1 MALSWSEEVVPA
13 GTSLIPVNIEYL
25 DKSYIHVYI
34 DNALLD
40 SGNYSW
46 NSDSLIQLNQP
57 LSATST
63 VLLVRRTDK
72 TQLYI
77 MFAEGAAFIKENLD
91 TQNKQFLHLAQ
102 ELVEGRSIDGF
113 YGDIS
118 MNGYRI
124 TNLGDGVNPGD
135 AVNKKQLDEVDQR
148 VANIEGSF
156 VTSTTSYPFFE
167 LVQTTKDTFS
177 PPFVFDKA
185 AVYINGLCQ
194 VPGYSYVVV
203 DNQILLAEPVPAG
216 TEFFARLGEDVT
228 DEDGYA
234 TVQQLLNLADLFK
247 DDADRA
253 EAAADRA
260 DVSAEQ
266 VADAAELIA
275 DAVALKGDLAAND
288 GPKNIGTEK
297 GATLD
302 VALQD
307 INSGYFAEFGPQ
319 LRKLNSALL
328 DPLVQELQ
336 ITFIG
341 DSITWGTGSSGAA
354 PSGTRDGTLSDP
366 RNNST
371 SPSYVNQ
378 LGRLIAAILG
388 PGTVTTFS
396 NHSYSPSGESIRE
409 MVADKYEFPYGSA
422 YSVVGSG
429 SFMDVIDT
437 NVTGPYLGA
446 RRTITV
452 TTGASVSLSF
462 NFTGSKFSLVYSQL
476 PNSADYELLVNGVSQ
491 GVFTTRGATAFNTRR
506 SHSFGYVTNGTITI
520 RAVQHPGD
528 TSNQQLRLEALLFPK
543 TVRIKNQGIIG
554 TTTERYALYNFPTAL
569 SRPKP
574 YPPQNMPGFSQT
586 FVGDGWHEY
595 AEIVEPN
602 AILGMRYKYTFMNS
616 GSWEI
621 TLNPGPTDDRVA
633 IYFSSTDK
641 TCDVQVFADGVAIET
656 FHTSSNEQGVPFG
669 YQNSRVVSIP
679 AGTTTVKIKTV
690 FVQYQSGVS
699 YLYLEGVRT
708 FNSSNQAYPTNNH
721 FNDGVALDDKD
732 MFAFFQVGVNDRSS
746 NQVKSPTQI
755 RMQLEKMLSLVP
767 QGCSPILMAS
777 NPAAE
782 AGNYS
787 MQDMVQA
794 IRQTAEKNN
803 VVFIDNFN
811 LFDKYSM
818 TYFTT
823 DNLHPNDI
831 GHNMI
836 ARNIFKSIR
845 SC

>member
-1 MALSWSEEVVPA
+1 MTTYATNNPIGSVDPKDLYDNSQNMDFALNDITKSIWKDRFNKSRKTLWGMEQEFNAQLLSQQQRFNYFIQNSGYKFVGEYTSGPLTIQDYNQIIRYGNEFWKLNASTTIPFTTTGNNAASWA
-13 GTSLIPVNIEYL
+13 N
-25 DKSYIHVYI
+25 
-34 DNALLD
+34 
-40 SGNYSW
+40 
-46 NSDSLIQLNQP
+46 DSLHFVSVGDAALRQGL
-57 LSATST
+57 AST
-63 VLLVRRTDK
+63 GGAGLVGTER
-72 TQLYI
+72 
-77 MFAEGAAFIKENLD
+77 GGNLD
-91 TQNKQFLHLAQ
+91 
-102 ELVEGRSIDGF
+102 
-113 YGDIS
+113 
-118 MNGYRI
+118 
-124 TNLGDGVNPGD
+124 
-135 AVNKKQLDEVDQR
+135 
-148 VANIEGSF
+148 
-156 VTSTTSYPFFE
+156 
-167 LVQTTKDTFS
+167 
-177 PPFVFDKA
+177 
-185 AVYINGLCQ
+185 
-194 VPGYSYVVV
+194 VV
-203 DNQILLAEPVPAG
+203 
-216 TEFFARLGEDVT
+216 
-228 DEDGYA
+228 
-234 TVQQLLNLADLFK
+234 
-247 DDADRA
+247 
-253 EAAADRA
+253 
-260 DVSAEQ
+260 
-266 VADAAELIA
+266 
-275 DAVALKGDLAAND
+275 
-288 GPKNIGTEK
+288 
-297 GATLD
+297 
-302 VALQD
+302 LQD
-307 INSGYFAEFGPQ
+307 INSGFFAEFGPQ

-341 DSITWGTGSSGAA
+341 DSITWGTGSTGAA
-354 PSGTRDGTLSDP
+354 ASGTRDGTLSDP

-388 PGTVTTFS
+388 TNTVTTFS

-409 MVADKYEFPYGSA
+409 MVTDKYEFPYGSA

-452 TTGASVSLSF
+452 TTGASASLSF

-476 PNSADYELLVNGVSQ
+476 PNSADYELLINGVSQ
-491 GVFTTRGATAFNTRR
+491 GVFTTRGDTAFNTRR
-506 SHSFGYVTNGTITI
+506 SHSFGYVINGAVTI
-520 RAVQHPGD
+520 RAVQHSGD

-554 TTTERYALYNFPTAL
+554 TTTERYAMYNFPTVL

-586 FVGDGWHEY
+586 FVGTGGYVYVES
-595 AEIVEPN
+595 AEPN
-602 AILGMRYKYTFMNS
+602 AILGTRYKYSFTNS

-621 TLNPGPTDDRVA
+621 TLNPAATDDRVA

-679 AGTTTVKIKTV
+679 VGTTTVKIKTV
-690 FVQYQSGVS
+690 FVQYQSAVS
-699 YLYLEGVRT
+699 YLYLEGLRT
-708 FNSSNQAYPTNNH
+708 FSSNSLTYPTNNN
-721 FNDGVALDDKD
+721 FKDGVALDDKD
-732 MFAFFQVGVNDRSS
+732 MFAFFQVGVNDRES

-755 RMQLEKMLSLVP
+755 RMQLEKMLSLIP

-777 NPAAE
+777 NPAKE

-803 VVFIDNFN
+803 VAFIDNFN

-818 TYFTT
+818 AYFTT

-836 ARNIFKSIR
+836 ARNIIKSIR
-845 SC
+845 SS

>member
-1 MALSWSEEVVPA
+1 MATVPTNKPIPSEDPRDLKFNAGKIDEVV
-13 GTSLIPVNIEYL
+13 
-25 DKSYIHVYI
+25 
-34 DNALLD
+34 
-40 SGNYSW
+40 
-46 NSDSLIQLNQP
+46 NSDAHYYTDRFGKRRL
-57 LSATST
+57 TSSGFQHT
-63 VLLVRRTDK
+63 
-72 TQLYI
+72 
-77 MFAEGAAFIKENLD
+77 AEE
-91 TQNKQFLHLAQ
+91 
-102 ELVEGRSIDGF
+102 SI
-113 YGDIS
+113 
-118 MNGYRI
+118 
-124 TNLGDGVNPGD
+124 
-135 AVNKKQLDEVDQR
+135 
-148 VANIEGSF
+148 
-156 VTSTTSYPFFE
+156 
-167 LVQTTKDTFS
+167 
-177 PPFVFDKA
+177 
-185 AVYINGLCQ
+185 
-194 VPGYSYVVV
+194 
-203 DNQILLAEPVPAG
+203 
-216 TEFFARLGEDVT
+216 TEFKHTAEEAIRNYGYITMDSFED
-228 DEDGYA
+228 
-234 TVQQLLNLADLFK
+234 
-247 DDADRA
+247 
-253 EAAADRA
+253 
-260 DVSAEQ
+260 
-266 VADAAELIA
+266 
-275 DAVALKGDLAAND
+275 
-288 GPKNIGTEK
+288 
-297 GATLD
+297 GATLTLPNQVLRYETTGEYYRWDGEFPKPVPTNSTPETAGGLGSGKWVSVGDSALRTGLSSESGAALVGTKKSETLD
-302 VALQD
+302 VVLQD
-307 INSGYFAEFGPQ
+307 INSGFFAEFGPQ

-366 RNNST
+366 RNNAT

-378 LGRLIAAILG
+378 LGRHIAGILG
-388 PGTVTTFS
+388 PGTVTTLS
-396 NHSYSPSGESIRE
+396 NHGYSPSGESIRE

-452 TTGASVSLSF
+452 TTGASASLSF

-491 GVFTTRGATAFNTRR
+491 GVFTTRDATVAFNTRR
-506 SHSFGYVTNGTITI
+506 SHSFGFVINGTVTI
-520 RAVQHPGD
+520 RALQHSGD
-528 TSNQQLRLEALLFPK
+528 TGNQQLRIEALMFPK

-554 TTTERYALYNFPTAL
+554 TTTERYALYNFPTVL

-586 FVGDGWHEY
+586 FVGTGGHEY
-595 AEIVEPN
+595 VESPEPN
-602 AILGMRYKYTFMNS
+602 AILGMRYKYSFTNT

-621 TLNPGPTDDRVA
+621 TLSPSATDDRLA

-641 TCDVQVFADGVAIET
+641 TCDVQVLADGVAIET

-669 YQNSRVVSIP
+669 YQNSKIVSFP
-679 AGTTTVKIKTV
+679 AGTITLKIKTV
-690 FVQYQSGVS
+690 FVQYQSTVS
-699 YLYLEGVRT
+699 YLYLEGLTT
-708 FNSSNQAYPTNNH
+708 FNSNSLTYPTNNH

-732 MFAFFQVGVNDRSS
+732 MFAFFQIGVNDRES

-755 RMQLEKMLSLVP
+755 RTQLEKMLSLVP

-803 VVFIDNFN
+803 VAFIDNFN

-818 TYFTT
+818 AYFTT

-836 ARNIFKSIR
+836 ARNIIKSIR
-845 SC
+845 SS